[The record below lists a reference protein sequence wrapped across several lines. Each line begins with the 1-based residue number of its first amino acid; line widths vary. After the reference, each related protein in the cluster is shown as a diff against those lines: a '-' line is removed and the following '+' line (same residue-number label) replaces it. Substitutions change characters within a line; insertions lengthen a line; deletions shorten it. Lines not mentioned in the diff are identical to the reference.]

1 VTGFGLPTTSR
12 RLSAGPTFSSLR
24 NRNFRLYFAGQGASL
39 CGTWMQRIAQSW
51 LVLELTHSGTALGL
65 ATATQFV
72 PMLALGA
79 YGGLVADR
87 VAKRRLL
94 VATQAAQAALALALG
109 ILTITGAVRLWMVF
123 ALAAALGITNVFD
136 TPGRQSFVLEM
147 VGPREL
153 RNAVTLNSVLV
164 NAARAIGPAAA
175 GVLIAT
181 AGTGVC
187 FLVNAAS
194 FVGVIASLVAMDAS
208 RFHPAAPVARAR
220 GQVRAGL
227 RYVARTPALRT
238 PLLVM
243 AAIGTLAYEF
253 QIVLP
258 LVARHTF
265 HGGAGAYGAMTAA
278 MGAGAVA
285 GGLVVARRS
294 EAPPTALVRSAIG
307 FGVVILAAAA
317 APSMGF
323 ELAALVA
330 VGAGS
335 VAFLALA
342 NTTLQLASAPQM
354 RGRVMALWAIA
365 FMGTTP
371 IGGPIVG
378 WLGQHAGPRPALAI
392 GGLTAILAGAAGAA
406 SLRRRGR
413 EAAREA
419 TERDCEAA
427 PRRPRPRATAPAGE
441 RARVR
446 MGSRGREPAL
456 PDS

>member
-1 VTGFGLPTTSR
+1 MSSFGLPLKR
-12 RLSAGPTFSSLR
+12 PSAGRTFSSLR
-24 NRNFRLYFAGQGASL
+24 NRNFRLYFAGQGVSL
-39 CGTWMQRIAQSW
+39 CGTWMQRVAQSW

-72 PMLALGA
+72 PMLAFGA

-87 VAKRRLL
+87 IAKRRLL

-109 ILTITGAVRLWMVF
+109 VLTITGAVRLWMVF
-123 ALAAALGITNVFD
+123 ALAAALGIANVFD
-136 TPGRQSFVLEM
+136 TPGRQSFVVEM
-147 VGPREL
+147 VGPSEL

-164 NAARAIGPAAA
+164 NAARAVGPAAA

-181 AGTGVC
+181 AGTGIC

-194 FVGVIASLVAMDAS
+194 FAAVIASLVAMDSA
-208 RFHPAAPVARAR
+208 RFHPAPPVERAR
-220 GQVRAGL
+220 GQVREGL

-238 PLLVM
+238 PLLMM

-253 QIVLP
+253 QIALP
-258 LVARHTF
+258 LVARHVF
-265 HGGAGAYGAMTAA
+265 SAGAGAYGAMTAA
-278 MGAGAVA
+278 MGIGAVG

-294 EAPPTALVRSAIG
+294 EASPAALVRAAVG
-307 FGVVILAAAA
+307 FGIVILAAAV
-317 APSMGF
+317 APSMSL

-365 FMGTTP
+365 FLGTTP

-378 WLGQHAGPRPALAI
+378 VLGQYAGPRVALAV

-406 SLRRRGR
+406 SLRPVRRRDHRPSLHEHGGAAVR
-413 EAAREA
+413 WRGARAAARTGRTRGCGDAQVGEV
-419 TERDCEAA
+419 TLRD
-427 PRRPRPRATAPAGE
+427 
-441 RARVR
+441 
-446 MGSRGREPAL
+446 S
-456 PDS
+456 